1 MLQSLMCCSPHLLS
15 LRERISINGQPIAC
29 RDFDELVS
37 SGLEAAGASLGGVSH
52 FEVMTALA
60 LRQFQQQKVGC
71 CTSHPLVLARWHA
84 PAFAIGCSRGRG
96 G

>member
-1 MLQSLMCCSPHLLS
+1 MLQSLMCRSPHLLS
-15 LRERISINGQPIAC
+15 LRERISIDGQPIAG
-29 RDFDELVS
+29 REFDELVS

-60 LRQFQQQKVGC
+60 LRQFQQQKVG
-71 CTSHPLVLARWHA
+71 SHRLVLARWHA
-84 PAFAIGCSRGRG
+84 PAVAIGCFRGRG